1 MAQLPDVESLQLL
14 VLVGEHGSLTSAA
27 AVAGI
32 SQPSASKRMSAFER
46 RLGLTLGL
54 GLPHGEE
61 RLRPRLRVAF
71 KR

>member
-46 RLGLTLGL
+46 RLGLALL
-54 GLPHGEE
+54 D
-61 RLRPRLRVAF
+61 RSRRA
-71 KR
+71 